1 MGGSNA
7 LGGRAVRHELDFT
20 FWTHLRHPR
29 SGIFLPEP
37 ASFPDILLAVPMK
50 SRRLFL
56 KSLAAAGPVT
66 AAVHA
71 APAKARGRVIP
82 GATPRHI
89 IHLVADGMGSGIVAC
104 ANHFSHLTRHR
115 ELTWLSLIR
124 QDGTNYGMMD
134 VRSQNSLVTDSSASS
149 SAWGS
154 GVRIPNGKVNQ
165 SSTGSKLVPLYE
177 LLASVGWKR
186 ALVTT
191 TEITHATPAGFAAC
205 VKDRNNGDEIAAQYL
220 DRRVDLLLGGGRKF
234 FESTSRKDKR
244 DLKADF
250 RRAGYAVLEKASDLA
265 SAPRDQRWLGI
276 FSASHIP
283 YVVDVQ
289 GGLSK
294 VEAAPDLA
302 EMTKAALR
310 RLAGEERFVLQV
322 EGGRVDHGA
331 HNNDAAAAIREMI
344 GFDEALDVC
353 LAFQREH
360 PDTLLIITT
369 DHATGNPG
377 LNGMGEDY
385 GKSNQLFR
393 NLLSVRQSIPEI
405 TKRLLLTENQEGF
418 AKAMFES
425 TGYLISSRRQ
435 ELLDPFLKKKG
446 YSLFEVMSS
455 DVAAMGQVLANH
467 TGVGFTSTAHTSDLV
482 PILSRGPGAEA
493 FRGLIN
499 NTDVFERYVDFAGVR
514 FRNRQEPLI
523 AEGTQAPGAIERVSE
538 YALA

>member
-1 MGGSNA
+1 
-7 LGGRAVRHELDFT
+7 
-20 FWTHLRHPR
+20 
-29 SGIFLPEP
+29 
-37 ASFPDILLAVPMK
+37 MK

-66 AAVHA
+66 AAAQA
-71 APAKARGRVIP
+71 APTKSRGGSI
-82 GATPRHI
+82 ASTTPRHI

-124 QDGTNYGMMD
+124 QDGTNYGLMD

-149 SAWGS
+149 SAWGC

-186 ALVTT
+186 GLVTT
-191 TEITHATPAGFAAC
+191 TEITHATPSGFAAC
-205 VKDRNNGDEIAAQYL
+205 TKSRNDADEIAAQYL
-220 DRRVDLLLGGGRKF
+220 ERKVEVLLGGGRKF
-234 FESTSRKDKR
+234 FDAAARKDKR
-244 DLKADF
+244 DLRGDF
-250 RRAGYAVLEKASDLA
+250 RKAGYAVMEKPEDLRA
-265 SAPRDQRWLGI
+265 APAGQPWLGL
-276 FSASHIP
+276 FATSHIP

-294 VEAAPDLA
+294 VEVTPDLA

-310 RLAGEERFVLQV
+310 RLAREERFILQV

-377 LNGMGEDY
+377 LNGMGDDY

-405 TKRLLLTENQEGF
+405 AKRLLLTENPDGF

-425 TGYLISSRRQ
+425 TGYLISSRRR

-446 YSLFEVMSS
+446 YTLYEVMSS

-467 TGVGFTSTAHTSDLV
+467 TGIGFTSTAHTSDLV
-482 PILSRGPGAEA
+482 PILSRGPGADA
-493 FRGLIN
+493 FRGLIK
-499 NTDVFERYVDFAGVR
+499 NTDVFEHYVDFAGIR

-523 AEGTQAPGAIERVSE
+523 AQAAQDPGSIERVFE
-538 YALA
+538 YAIA